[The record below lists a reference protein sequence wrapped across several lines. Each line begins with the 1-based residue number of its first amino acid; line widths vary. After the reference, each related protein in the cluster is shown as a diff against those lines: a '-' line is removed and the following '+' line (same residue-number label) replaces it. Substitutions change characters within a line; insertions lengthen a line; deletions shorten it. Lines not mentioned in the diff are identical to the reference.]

1 MAEII
6 VEKRKPVWPWFLA
19 AFVVVFFLIYFL
31 AFQSDNNEV
40 TAGGVDT
47 AVNLIEVKENNNTI
61 NSFVTFIR
69 SDDNRMSLD
78 HQFTNSALY
87 RLIESVESIAE
98 IVEYDIQADLE
109 KVREYAD
116 NITVD
121 PFVDTHADDIR
132 RAADVLTT
140 VLQNIQQAKYPEL
153 SSGTDNLKS
162 AAESIDP
169 DILTLDQRDKV
180 KGFFAEAANLLDEM
194 N

>member
-180 KGFFAEAANLLDEM
+180 KGFLAEAANLLDEM